1 MSIHNAGL
9 YIHIPFCL
17 SKCPYCDFYSV
28 ADLSLKPAFLKALL
42 SEIRLS
48 GRQPLPFD
56 TVYLGG
62 GTPSQLD
69 PGEVREI
76 IDTAKRYHRLLPG
89 AEFTLEMNPG
99 VIRPRQLSELKDIG
113 INRINIGVQSFQDDL
128 LRFLG
133 RVHSAEDSNRTI
145 QSVRDAGFESIGLD
159 LIYGLPGQSRT
170 DLLDDLQN
178 ALAFQPEHLS
188 CYTLTYEPGTPMG
201 RQKQSG
207 AIEPLPDRRL
217 ADQMIATA
225 DYLRANGYERYE
237 ISNYAKP
244 DPSGQHLNR
253 SRHNLKYWNH
263 VPYLGLGPSAHSY
276 VPPVRRWNI
285 RDVSRYIDNLAEGEL
300 PVGGEEQLDRQQQIV
315 EWIYL
320 GFRQTDGLIIERFN
334 QAFEC
339 DFLQRSSEAL
349 KPLEEDGML
358 IVDGTSCRLTEKG
371 MQLLDSVVERFLILD
386 F

>member
-349 KPLEEDGML
+349 RPLEEDGML